1 LIQRSSTLRKIA
13 GKLIFYANILV
24 AVLLLLSYTAPF
36 INPSALLFPAFLG
49 LTYPYLLL
57 INVVFLVYWIIRLRK
72 ELGISLI
79 AILIG
84 WGHLMNFLPLNFS
97 GEKEPAA
104 GGNSTSVS
112 IMSYNVRLFDQYKWS
127 KEENSTAGIF
137 TLINESDPDIL
148 CLQEFYTRNRVGQR
162 EADIRQSLKQYPYYS
177 VYFTVKS
184 GPESGVGI
192 ATFSK
197 FPIVRTSRI
206 PFDSSMNQAVY
217 TDIKAGE
224 DTLRVFNIHLQSIR
238 FGQRNYN
245 FLDTLSLKYSNK
257 QLEEVKDI
265 GMRLKDAFVRRADQ
279 SKIIHNYIVDS
290 PYPVIVAGD
299 FNDTPTSY
307 SYRKIKKGLD
317 DAFREAGRGFG
328 NTYAGELPSYRIDFI
343 LYSKE
348 LEATRFKRIKSRY
361 SDHFPVIS
369 ALRWKPP
376 VASSPTR

>member
-1 LIQRSSTLRKIA
+1 MLRKIA
-13 GKLIFYANILV
+13 GRLILYTNLFV

-49 LTYPYLLL
+49 LAYPYLLL
-57 INVVFLVYWIIRLRK
+57 INLVFLVYWIIRFRK
-72 ELGISLI
+72 ELLVSLV

-97 GEKEPAA
+97 GETEPA
-104 GGNSTSVS
+104 GNGDETSVR

-137 TLINESDPDIL
+137 ALIDENDPDIL
-148 CLQEFYTRNRVGQR
+148 CLQEFYTRNRMGQR
-162 EADIRQSLKQYPYYS
+162 EADVRRSLKKYPYYS
-177 VYFTVKS
+177 VYYTVKS
-184 GPESGVGI
+184 GPSSGVGI

-197 FPIVRTSRI
+197 YPIVRTSRI
-206 PFDSSMNQAVY
+206 PFDNTMNQAVY
-217 TDIKAGE
+217 TDISMGE
-224 DTLRVFNIHLQSIR
+224 DTIRVFNIHLQSIS

-245 FLDTLSLKYSNK
+245 FLDTLSLKYSNR

-279 SKIIHNYIVDS
+279 SKIIHNYIADA
-290 PYPVIVAGD
+290 PHPVVVAGD

-307 SYRKIKKGLD
+307 SYMKIKKGLE
-317 DAFREAGRGFG
+317 DAFREAGHGFG

-343 LYSKE
+343 LYSKD
-348 LEATRFKRIKSRY
+348 LEATDFSRIKSRY
-361 SDHFPVIS
+361 SDHFPVTA
-369 ALRWKPP
+369 ALRWKLP
-376 VASSPTR
+376 VADEE

>member
-1 LIQRSSTLRKIA
+1 MRKIA
-13 GKLIFYANILV
+13 GKLILYVNILV

-36 INPSALLFPAFLG
+36 INPGVLLFPAFLG
-49 LTYPYLLL
+49 LAYPYLLL
-57 INVVFLVYWIIRLRK
+57 INLVFLIYWIIRFRK
-72 ELGISLI
+72 ELVVSLI

-84 WGHLMNFLPLNFS
+84 WGHLMNFLPLNFA
-97 GEKEPAA
+97 GEKETTN
-104 GGNSTSVS
+104 GGNETSVS

-127 KEENSTAGIF
+127 KEENSNAGIF
-137 TLINESDPDIL
+137 TLINENEPDIL
-148 CLQEFYTRNRVGQR
+148 CLQEFYTRNRMGQR
-162 EADIRQSLKQYPYYS
+162 ESDVRRSLKNYPYFS
-177 VYFTVKS
+177 VYYTVQN
-184 GPESGVGI
+184 GPNSGVGI

-197 FPIVRTSRI
+197 FPIVKTSRI
-206 PFDSSMNQAVY
+206 PFNNTMNQAVY

-224 DTLRVFNIHLQSIR
+224 DTIRVFNIHLQSIR

-245 FLDTLSLKYSNK
+245 FLDTLSLKTSNG

-279 SKIIHNYIVDS
+279 SKIIHNYIVDA
-290 PYPVIVAGD
+290 PHPVVVAGD

-343 LYSKE
+343 LYSKD
-348 LEATRFKRIKSRY
+348 LEATRFRRIKTRY

-369 ALRWKPP
+369 DLRWKPP